1 VSAVSPVA
9 ATGSRPASPL
19 ARPLLAT
26 IRLYQ
31 LVIAGRPSPCRFEP
45 SCSTYAM
52 EALQLHGAV
61 RGGLLAFRR
70 LGRCHPWG
78 GQGYDPVPEKKAPR

>member
-1 VSAVSPVA
+1 MSAV
-9 ATGSRPASPL
+9 GSVPAIGTRPPSLL
-19 ARPLLAT
+19 ARPLLAA

-31 LVIAGRPSPCRFEP
+31 LLGAGRPSPCRFQP

-52 EALQLHGAV
+52 EALQTRGAV
-61 RGGLLAFRR
+61 RGGLLALRR

-78 GQGYDPVPEKKAPR
+78 GHGYDPVPEKKAPR